1 MERPRLLLV
10 GAGGHGRAVLATL
23 RDAGWPMP
31 AGVLDDNPACA
42 GLPGLPWLGPVAR
55 AATLRSEGLAA
66 AHVALGGNALRR
78 RLGERLLA
86 LGFDLPPILH
96 PSAVLAGD
104 ATLGAGGVAMPRA
117 VLGAAA
123 IAGEHTILNTGCIVE
138 HDCELGPACHIA
150 PGAVLG
156 GEVRLGC
163 EVLVGILAGVRP
175 GVRIG
180 GGAVIG
186 VGAAVVADVAA
197 GATMGGV
204 PARPVRQGAPLPAPP
219 PGG

>member
-31 AGVLDDNPACA
+31 AGVLDDDPVCT

-55 AATLRSEGLAA
+55 AGALRAEGLAA

-78 RLGERLLA
+78 QLGEQLLA
-86 LGFDLPPILH
+86 LGFDLPPVLH

-104 ATLGAGGVAMPRA
+104 ARLGAGGVAMPRA

-123 IAGEHTILNTGCIVE
+123 IVGDHAILNTGCIVE
-138 HDCELGPACHIA
+138 HDCQLGPACHIA

-156 GEVRLGC
+156 GGVRLGC

>member
-10 GAGGHGRAVLATL
+10 GAGGHGRAVLAAL
-23 RDAGWPMP
+23 RDAGWPLP
-31 AGVLDDNPACA
+31 AGVLDDDADCP
-42 GLPGLPWLGPVAR
+42 GLPGVPWLGQVAR
-55 AATLRSEGLAA
+55 AAALRTEGLVA

-86 LGFDLPPILH
+86 LGFDLPPIRH

-104 ATLGAGGVAMPRA
+104 AALGAGSVAMPRT
-117 VLGAAA
+117 VVGAAA
-123 IAGEHTILNTGCIVE
+123 QAGRHAILNTGCIVE
-138 HDCELGPACHIA
+138 HDCRLGTACHIA

-156 GEVRLGC
+156 GGARMGD

-180 GGAVIG
+180 DGAIIG
-186 VGAAVVADVAA
+186 IGAAVVADVAA
-197 GATMGGV
+197 GTVMGGV
-204 PARPVRQGAPLPAPP
+204 PARPVRQGAPPPAPL
-219 PGG
+219 PGE